1 MSKENKTYFTL
12 IDGTTLTYP
21 LTAVERDPEILEVC
35 IKYKTIKRNGSI
47 GSYTEGNTKAIHVPR
62 SLFKEHGLCLTKEE
76 RKEDV
81 PVQSTIEDLLL
92 QLLDQCGVYD
102 QR

>member
-12 IDGTTLTYP
+12 IDGKVITYP
-21 LTAVERDPEILEVC
+21 LMKGEPNPDILEVR
-35 IKYKTIKRNGSI
+35 INYKRIDCDGTISRYSD
-47 GSYTEGNTKAIHVPR
+47 TNTAAIHVPE
-62 SLFKEHGLCLTKEE
+62 SLFKEHGLCLTQEE